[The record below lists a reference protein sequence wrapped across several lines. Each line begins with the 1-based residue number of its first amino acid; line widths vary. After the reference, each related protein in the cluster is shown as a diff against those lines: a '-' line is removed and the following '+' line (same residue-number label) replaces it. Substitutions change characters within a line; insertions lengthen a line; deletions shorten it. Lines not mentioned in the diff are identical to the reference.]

1 MKWFIAHLSTMTPLG
16 AYLWLF
22 TILLL
27 CGFGLPIPED
37 ISLIAAGYFSWR
49 AKQGHPTPVSTST
62 WRSPSVSL
70 AVLAGD
76 TIAFFFGRRYGR
88 RVLASNL
95 ARRYFTPKRQ
105 LRTRA
110 YFRKFGSKVVLV
122 GRFTPGLRFTIFF
135 TAGTL
140 HVRPVGVLHLRLRR
154 GGVLRARAGLRRL
167 GSSASRST
175 RSSSTRAATEHG
187 ILIAIVIVA
196 AVVVDQA
203 DAPAQAHRAHGGG
216 GGVAGMAK
224 PSTKAAEGRPQ
235 ARAQAGPQARAQAA
249 RSRATKA
256 RRRRESCWRR
266 SARASSTTP
275 IPIRRRR
282 RWPAIR

>member
-1 MKWFIAHLSTMTPLG
+1 LKWIIAQLISMSPMG

-37 ISLIAAGYFSWR
+37 ISLIAAGYLSWR
-49 AKQGHPTPVSTST
+49 GKQGYPPV
-62 WRSPSVSL
+62 VNVHVAFAVCFA

-95 ARRYFTPKRQ
+95 ARRYFTPRRQ

-110 YFRKFGSKVVLV
+110 YFRKFGSKVILV

-140 HVRPVGVLHLRLRR
+140 HVKPAVFFIYDFVAAAFSVPVLVYVAYAF
-154 GGVLRARAGLRRL
+154 GGQIDNVIEYARH
-167 GSSASRST
+167 
-175 RSSSTRAATEHG
+175 TEHG
-187 ILIAIVIVA
+187 ILVAIVIA
-196 AVVVDQA
+196 AIVV
-203 DAPAQAHRAHGGG
+203 
-216 GGVAGMAK
+216 GVK
-224 PSTKAAEGRPQ
+224 LWRRRKRI
-235 ARAQAGPQARAQAA
+235 AA
-249 RSRATKA
+249 RLAATP
-256 RRRRESCWRR
+256 E
-266 SARASSTTP
+266 
-275 IPIRRRR
+275 
-282 RWPAIR
+282 

>member
-1 MKWFIAHLSTMTPLG
+1 VKWIIAQLVTLTPLG

-37 ISLIAAGYFSWR
+37 ISLIAAGYLSWR
-49 AKQGHPTPVSTST
+49 GKQGHSPVIN
-62 WRSPSVSL
+62 VHAAFAVCFA

-95 ARRYFTPKRQ
+95 ARRYFTPRRQ

-110 YFRKFGSKVVLV
+110 YFRKFGSKVILV

-140 HVRPVGVLHLRLRR
+140 HVRPSVFFIYDFVAAAFSVPVLVYIAYFFGEKIDHVIMYARR
-154 GGVLRARAGLRRL
+154 
-167 GSSASRST
+167 
-175 RSSSTRAATEHG
+175 TEHG
-187 ILIAIVIVA
+187 ILIAIVIA
-196 AVVVDQA
+196 AIVV
-203 DAPAQAHRAHGGG
+203 
-216 GGVAGMAK
+216 GVK
-224 PSTKAAEGRPQ
+224 L
-235 ARAQAGPQARAQAA
+235 
-249 RSRATKA
+249 
-256 RRRRESCWRR
+256 W
-266 SARASSTTP
+266 
-275 IPIRRRR
+275 RRRR
-282 RWPAIR
+282 RIARLAAAPPA

>member
-1 MKWFIAHLSTMTPLG
+1 VKWIIAQLVTLTPIG

-37 ISLIAAGYFSWR
+37 ISLIAAGYLSRSDETGF
-49 AKQGHPTPVSTST
+49 HPVFK
-62 WRSPSVSL
+62 RFHGLNVHVAFAVCFA
-70 AVLAGD
+70 AVLGGD

-110 YFRKFGSKVVLV
+110 YFRKFGSKVILV

-140 HVRPVGVLHLRLRR
+140 HVRPSVFFIYDFVAAAFSVPVLVYVAYGFGDKIDHVINYARR
-154 GGVLRARAGLRRL
+154 A
-167 GSSASRST
+167 
-175 RSSSTRAATEHG
+175 EHG
-187 ILIAIVIVA
+187 ILIAVVIA
-196 AVVVDQA
+196 AIIVVVKL
-203 DAPAQAHRAHGGG
+203 
-216 GGVAGMAK
+216 M
-224 PSTKAAEGRPQ
+224 
-235 ARAQAGPQARAQAA
+235 
-249 RSRATKA
+249 
-256 RRRRESCWRR
+256 RRRKRI
-266 SARASSTTP
+266 ARLAAAP
-275 IPIRRRR
+275 
-282 RWPAIR
+282 PA

>member
-1 MKWFIAHLSTMTPLG
+1 VKWIIAQLVTLTPLG

-37 ISLIAAGYFSWR
+37 ISLIAAGYLSWR
-49 AKQGHPTPVSTST
+49 GKQGHSPVIN
-62 WRSPSVSL
+62 VHVAFAVCFA

-95 ARRYFTPKRQ
+95 ARRYFTPRRQ

-110 YFRKFGSKVVLV
+110 YFRKFGSKVILV

-140 HVRPVGVLHLRLRR
+140 HVRASVFFIYDFIAAAFSVPVLVYIAYFFGDKIDHVIMYARR
-154 GGVLRARAGLRRL
+154 
-167 GSSASRST
+167 
-175 RSSSTRAATEHG
+175 TEHG
-187 ILIAIVIVA
+187 ILIAIVIA
-196 AVVVDQA
+196 AIVV
-203 DAPAQAHRAHGGG
+203 
-216 GGVAGMAK
+216 GVK
-224 PSTKAAEGRPQ
+224 L
-235 ARAQAGPQARAQAA
+235 
-249 RSRATKA
+249 
-256 RRRRESCWRR
+256 
-266 SARASSTTP
+266 
-275 IPIRRRR
+275 IRRRR
-282 RWPAIR
+282 RIARLAAAPPSG